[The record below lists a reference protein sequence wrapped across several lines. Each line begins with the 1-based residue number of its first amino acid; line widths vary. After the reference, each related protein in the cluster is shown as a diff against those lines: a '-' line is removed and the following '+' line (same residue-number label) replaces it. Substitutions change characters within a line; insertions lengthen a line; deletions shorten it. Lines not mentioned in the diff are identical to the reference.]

1 MAYKNATSIEK
12 YYQVSAENKKMYK
25 EDEEV
30 IIKKSGPNRI
40 LVVDYIPDIC
50 SRPNNTEKII
60 PKNSQM

>member
-1 MAYKNATSIEK
+1 
-12 YYQVSAENKKMYK
+12 VSAENKKMYK

-60 PKNSQM
+60 PKNRQM